1 MRKRIASRQSGNFE
15 IPAIHAK
22 GKKLL
27 LEVFAKEITYS
38 GKQVR
43 MIALRDIS
51 ERKKAEAEI
60 IMAKEI
66 AENSEKLKSEFLAQM
81 SHEIRTPIN
90 AILSFSSLLREEI
103 GNLVPKELGGAFNI
117 MNNAGQRII
126 RTIDLILNM
135 SEIQT
140 GTFTPEIREFDI
152 FEDVLI
158 PLSTQYK
165 MICKEKGLKI
175 RIKRAGK
182 NFMVNADEYTITQIF
197 DNLLGNAVKYT
208 LEGEIEINVKRNKRS
223 IRIEISDT
231 GIGISKE
238 YLPNLFQ
245 PFTQEEQ
252 GYTRKFEGTGLGL
265 ALVKKYCDLNNA
277 EIECESEK
285 GKGTMFRITF
295 PVST

>member
-1 MRKRIASRQSGNFE
+1 
-15 IPAIHAK
+15 
-22 GKKLL
+22 
-27 LEVFAKEITYS
+27 
-38 GKQVR
+38 
-43 MIALRDIS
+43 
-51 ERKKAEAEI
+51 
-60 IMAKEI
+60 
-66 AENSEKLKSEFLAQM
+66 
-81 SHEIRTPIN
+81 
-90 AILSFSSLLREEI
+90 
-103 GNLVPKELGGAFNI
+103 
-117 MNNAGQRII
+117 
-126 RTIDLILNM
+126 
-135 SEIQT
+135 
-140 GTFTPEIREFDI
+140 
-152 FEDVLI
+152 
-158 PLSTQYK
+158 
-165 MICKEKGLKI
+165 
-175 RIKRAGK
+175 
-182 NFMVNADEYTITQIF
+182 MVNADEYTITQIF